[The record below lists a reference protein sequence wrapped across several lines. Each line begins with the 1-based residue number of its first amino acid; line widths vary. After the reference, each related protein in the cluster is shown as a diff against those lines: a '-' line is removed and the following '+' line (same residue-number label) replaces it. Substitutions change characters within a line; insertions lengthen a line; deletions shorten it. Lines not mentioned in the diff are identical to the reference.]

1 MCIRDSCYSI
11 SEGISFGI
19 ISYVVIN
26 LLTGKREKISL
37 LMYCLAVIFVMKY
50 IFL

>member
-1 MCIRDSCYSI
+1 MQYRFTQTILHSL
-11 SEGISFGI
+11 
-19 ISYVVIN
+19 IN

>member
-1 MCIRDSCYSI
+1 MPFCYSI

-26 LLTGKREKISL
+26 LLTGKRERFPY